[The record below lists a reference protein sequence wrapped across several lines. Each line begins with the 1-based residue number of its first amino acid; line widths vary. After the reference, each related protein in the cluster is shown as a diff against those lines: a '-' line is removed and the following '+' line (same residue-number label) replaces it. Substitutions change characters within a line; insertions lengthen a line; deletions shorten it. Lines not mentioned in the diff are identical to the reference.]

1 MNIQTRYKKYQSSI
15 AAYEAELSLAIIY
28 ESKIY
33 AHIARV
39 QGKIDALSQ
48 ALANKERV
56 VNANIKSSD
65 LTYLLSNYEKTLSEN
80 KAKIDLTKR
89 VIRESKANSDYLKR
103 KIDEKILIKNEQAL
117 LLKAAKRRKRLLSAT
132 SLHNGF
138 YGIYQDLIDG
148 RLPIDIDYFKSK
160 FEVITENGK
169 SLLVHKGTRHPAS
182 WRGKTNHHVTLNDY
196 SQGVHRFRIYKTHRI
211 VYAIHTGVDCVE
223 SDIGFIDG
231 NVDNYNFSNLVYKG

>member
-1 MNIQTRYKKYQSSI
+1 METIQRVDARLKSLKEEHELRIPGSI
-15 AAYEAELSLAIIY
+15 ATPANNESIRFNTNLRAALVRQELVK
-28 ESKIY
+28 E
-33 AHIARV
+33 
-39 QGKIDALSQ
+39 ID
-48 ALANKERV
+48 K
-56 VNANIKSSD
+56 
-65 LTYLLSNYEKTLSEN
+65 
-80 KAKIDLTKR
+80 
-89 VIRESKANSDYLKR
+89 LK
-103 KIDEKILIKNEQAL
+103 L
-117 LLKAAKRRKRLLSAT
+117 AAKRRTKLLSKT

-160 FEVITENGK
+160 FEVITEDGK
-169 SLLVHKGTRHPAS
+169 ALLVHKGTRHPAS

-231 NVDNYNFSNLVYKG
+231 NVDNYHFSNLIYKG